1 MIVWDERYQPCSD
14 ATKNSKIYTNT
25 AYEIFAN
32 KDYSDKERNERL
44 EMEELLLV
52 YRINKI
58 VPFFMSYEQEARL
71 KELVAKYDDPSK
83 LKRKSIGKVY
93 AFVGKGL
100 IGLGLFKKNIRVFHK
115 QLKTR
120 IDKINDNINN
130 ELVMKEEQRDILG
143 KSGNDSK
150 LPLVAQSSLAT
161 IHGKSMKDGK
171 LITSK
176 KESGQKESGQKESG
190 QKESGQKESGQKES
204 GQKELRQKELG
215 Q

>member
-25 AYEIFAN
+25 AHEIFAN

-93 AFVGKGL
+93 AFLGKGL
-100 IGLGLFKKNIRVFHK
+100 IGLGLFKKNIRFFHK
-115 QLKTR
+115 QLKIR

-130 ELVMKEEQRDILG
+130 ELVMKEEQT
-143 KSGNDSK
+143 K
-150 LPLVAQSSLAT
+150 LPLAAQSPSPQK
-161 IHGKSMKDGK
+161 HGKSMKDGK
-171 LITSK
+171 PCK
-176 KESGQKESGQKESG
+176 KELG
-190 QKESGQKESGQKES
+190 
-204 GQKELRQKELG
+204 QKELG